1 MTDSLVTAEQVAML
15 VRRQSAAARKLRR
28 DLHQYP
34 ELGFQEFATAE
45 RIAGELKAI
54 GCRVRTGVGR
64 TGVVGDL
71 AGHKA
76 DGPVLIVRSDM
87 DALPIEEATGL
98 PFASR
103 NPGVMH
109 ACGHDAH
116 MAIVVSTAAI
126 LAQLRDHWKGLV
138 RFIFQPSEEAPPGGA
153 LEMIADGVMKSPTV
167 QTVFGLHTD
176 PWIPVGKIGL
186 KDGAMMAQTDDFDLI
201 VKGKSGHGA
210 RPHLASDAVYIAAQV
225 VTALQSI
232 VSRNVDPLQPAVLSI
247 GRIVGGAARNIVA
260 DEVRLEGT
268 IRTLDV
274 RETARIRK
282 RLATVAQGTARAL
295 GGSARIEYQAGY
307 PVLRNDPRVNDYFR
321 TAAQEAYGGQAVVEL
336 TEPLMGGEDFAHYLE
351 FAPGA
356 MMRLGVRNPAVG
368 AAHSWHHPQYT
379 IDEEAL
385 AIGCRVL
392 SGAVLLRLAAG
403 KVSSAPTR
411 PTRRKR

>member
-1 MTDSLVTAEQVAML
+1 VATL
-15 VRRQSAAARKLRR
+15 VRRRHAAARKLRR

-34 ELGFQEFATAE
+34 ELGFQEFATAK
-45 RIAGELKAI
+45 RIASELEAI
-54 GCRVRTGVGR
+54 GCRVRTGIGR

-71 AGHKA
+71 RGRSAA
-76 DGPVLIVRSDM
+76 GPVVAVRSDM
-87 DALPIEEATGL
+87 DALPIEETTGL

-116 MAIVVSTAAI
+116 MAIVVATAAV
-126 LAQLRDHWKGLV
+126 LSQLREQWSGLV

-153 LEMIADGVMKSPTV
+153 IEMIAAGVLKNPAVDTI
-167 QTVFGLHTD
+167 FGLHTD

-201 VKGKSGHGA
+201 VTGKAGHGA
-210 RPHLASDAVYIAAQV
+210 RPHLGCDAVYIASQV
-225 VTALQSI
+225 VSALQSI

-247 GRIVGGAARNIVA
+247 GRIVGGTARNIVA
-260 DEVRLEGT
+260 AEVRLEGT
-268 IRTLDV
+268 IRTLDL
-274 RETARIRK
+274 RETDRIRK
-282 RLATVAQGTARAL
+282 RLSTVAQGTARAL

-307 PVLRNDPRVNDYFR
+307 PVLLNDAAVNDYFR
-321 TAAQEAYGGQAVVEL
+321 AAARAAYGSRAVVEL
-336 TEPLMGGEDFAHYLE
+336 TEPSMGGEDFAHYLE

-368 AAHSWHHPQYT
+368 AVHSWHHPQFT

-385 AIGCRVL
+385 IVGCRIL
-392 SGAVLLRLAAG
+392 TDAVLRRLATSPASA
-403 KVSSAPTR
+403 VSTRAPA
-411 PTRRKR
+411 RRSSRKGRRG